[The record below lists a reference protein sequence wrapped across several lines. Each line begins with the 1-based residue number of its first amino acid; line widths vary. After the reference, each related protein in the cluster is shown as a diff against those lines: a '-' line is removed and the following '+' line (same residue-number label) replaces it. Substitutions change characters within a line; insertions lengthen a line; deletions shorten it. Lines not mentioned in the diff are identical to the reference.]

1 MFGNIVR
8 LLFFKE
14 TKKQTK
20 FFSKKGQKIFLF
32 YLIFLGFDSSSQGF
46 HFVQEFA
53 RSDNVRSTWNNK
65 YRN

>member
-14 TKKQTK
+14 TKKTDK
-20 FFSKKGQKIFLF
+20 ILLKKGQKIFLF

-46 HFVQEFA
+46 HLVKEFA
-53 RSDNVRSTWNNK
+53 RSNNVRSTWNNK

>member
-14 TKKQTK
+14 TKKRTK
-20 FFSKKGQKIFLF
+20 FFSKKGKKKIFLF

-46 HFVQEFA
+46 HLVKEFA
-53 RSDNVRSTWNNK
+53 RSDNVRST
-65 YRN
+65 